1 MPEPLFLLDSR
12 TSDKSIISLL
22 SCAIA
27 KTFFFQM
34 FFAGQEIFK
43 ELQFTDEKLYFN
55 SSSIAADL
63 INAQLWGGLFTFL
76 WQRYGA
82 SAQVV
87 VFGCGCFDGAWEFGS
102 FGGHIEIGNMKVRVS
117 DSTTILR

>member
-43 ELQFTDEKLYFN
+43 ELQFTDEKLYFK

-63 INAQLWGGLFTFL
+63 NEAQLWGGLFTFL
-76 WQRYGA
+76 WQGYGA
-82 SAQVV
+82 FAQVV
-87 VFGCGCFDGAWEFGS
+87 VFGCGCFDGAWEIGS
-102 FGGHIEIGNMKVRVS
+102 FRGHMEIEDIRFRVK
-117 DSTTILR
+117 